1 MTIVNPAHPP
11 YGLTL
16 LLRGVTLHPRH
27 GRLCAVAVGPAAER
41 LVPLLATDLAG
52 VVPPPGRA
60 RLSAPAAEAL
70 LAVVASL
77 PAWSREEG
85 DASGGDGGE
94 PGRPAGASRRGVAG
108 GPSHTA
114 ARAIGRRGAG
124 LALAGNH
131 ARTFQ
136 SLLGE
141 DLEPRPRTSAVRET
155 PPAAQRTWGDGGATM
170 TTGSGP
176 AGEPAAEPAGAPA
189 AAPPARGLERL
200 ARPAA
205 SYAAALAQV
214 RALQERDAA
223 SALDPVSHTKLF
235 GPAGEIVPGGAAYGG
250 ARRTGRVYV
259 CLHGLTNSPQQY
271 VPLAARLL
279 ARGDA
284 TVFIPR
290 LPRHGLADRMTTAL
304 AQLAEAELVDAT
316 AAALDTAA
324 GLGDEVVVTGIS
336 MGGVLATWAAQ
347 YRPVARVVIVAPAL
361 GLPCLPP
368 PTIGPLTA
376 LALRLPNRYIWWDPR
391 QKEAVAGPTYAYPR
405 FATHALARIQRL
417 GLRLAAVARTA
428 PPAARSV
435 WLVTNAADLAISN
448 RQVDR
453 LAANWERAGATNLRR
468 YVFPRRLK
476 LFHDLVDPLQPNQQV
491 AVSHPALERLVADGA
506 APILPP
512 EAPAAAAP

>member
-1 MTIVNPAHPP
+1 M
-11 YGLTL
+11 
-16 LLRGVTLHPRH
+16 
-27 GRLCAVAVGPAAER
+27 
-41 LVPLLATDLAG
+41 
-52 VVPPPGRA
+52 
-60 RLSAPAAEAL
+60 
-70 LAVVASL
+70 
-77 PAWSREEG
+77 
-85 DASGGDGGE
+85 
-94 PGRPAGASRRGVAG
+94 
-108 GPSHTA
+108 
-114 ARAIGRRGAG
+114 
-124 LALAGNH
+124 
-131 ARTFQ
+131 
-136 SLLGE
+136 
-141 DLEPRPRTSAVRET
+141 
-155 PPAAQRTWGDGGATM
+155 
-170 TTGSGP
+170 
-176 AGEPAAEPAGAPA
+176 
-189 AAPPARGLERL
+189 
-200 ARPAA
+200 
-205 SYAAALAQV
+205 
-214 RALQERDAA
+214 
-223 SALDPVSHTKLF
+223 SHTKLF
-235 GPAGEIVPGGAAYGG
+235 GPAGELVPGGAAAGG
-250 ARRTGRVYV
+250 ARRPGRVYV

-290 LPRHGLADRMTTAL
+290 LPRHGLADRMTTGL

-361 GLPCLPP
+361 GLPYLPP

-391 QKEAVAGPTYAYPR
+391 QKAAVAGPTYAYPR

-417 GLRLAAVARTA
+417 GLRLAAAARTA

-506 APILPP
+506 APIIPP
-512 EAPAAAAP
+512 EAAGPRPGPLSRASARATRPGATSRSAGRRRRRGPRGQRPDRGVCRLRRVPAGAGAREGSRTRVSQDLRRVARVVSPEGIG